1 LGAGRLRNRY
11 DDLDMF
17 SKNRQL
23 FLTGVFFLDA
33 ALLYASWIGSY
44 WLRFHLLPLDA
55 PLGVPRLSSYLGYGA
70 IVVLTAL
77 LVLRSLRLYRSQRTA
92 RLGGELMAIGQ
103 GMTIVL
109 ALAALGSFY
118 LRGELARSV
127 LLLFGV
133 AGTAA
138 LSVERF
144 LIRLGLRALRSRG
157 RNLRHALIVG
167 TGPLAIGVARKMNE
181 NPDFG
186 FAVKGLVSPRT
197 GDAWS
202 RADGRG
208 AAAAPGLVEGIPV
221 LGSVEDFPGLAERC
235 GAELV
240 YLALGRAEWEAEQE
254 ALDRLSDSTVAVRLV
269 PDLARA
275 FTLNASVEDF
285 DGTPVVLVTESPG
298 QGWNQ
303 VVKRAFDLLSSTAG
317 LIVLSPV
324 LAALAIAVKLDSP
337 GPVFYAQDRVGMNG
351 RRFRMLKFRTM
362 RVGSDAGGAQWTTKG
377 DPRRTRGGAI
387 LRRFSLDELPQLWNV
402 FRGEMSLVGPR
413 PEQPAFVEQFRGS
426 IPRYMLRHHM
436 KAGITGWAQ
445 VNGLRG
451 DTPLERRIEYDL
463 HYIQHWSLFFDIRIL
478 ALTLVR
484 VFRDPTAI

>member
-1 LGAGRLRNRY
+1 
-11 DDLDMF
+11 MF
-17 SKNRQL
+17 AKNRQI
-23 FLTGVFFLDA
+23 FLTAVFFLDA
-33 ALLYASWIGSY
+33 ALLYAAWIGAY
-44 WLRFHLLPLDA
+44 ALRFYVLPVAA
-55 PLGVPRLSSYLGYGA
+55 PLGVPPLSAYLWYGA
-70 IVVLTAL
+70 VVVLISL
-77 LVLRSLRLYRSQRTA
+77 LVLRTLRLYRSRRTS
-92 RLGGELMAIGQ
+92 RLSAELTAIAQ
-103 GMTIVL
+103 GMTIVM
-109 ALAALGSFY
+109 ALTALGSFF

-127 LLLFGV
+127 LLLFAV

-138 LSVERF
+138 LWLHRL
-144 LIRLGLRALRSRG
+144 LIRLSLRALRRQG
-157 RNLRHALIVG
+157 RNLRHVLIVG
-167 TGPLAIGVARKMNE
+167 TGPLALAVARKMRD

-186 FAVKGLVSPRT
+186 FEVKGLVSPHAVAT
-197 GDAWS
+197 
-202 RADGRG
+202 
-208 AAAAPGLVEGIPV
+208 AAAGGEFAVVGTVT
-221 LGSVEDFPGLAERC
+221 DFPALAERA

-285 DGTPVVLVTESPG
+285 DGTPVVLVTESSE

-303 VVKRAFDLLSSTAG
+303 VLKRAFDLAGSGFG
-317 LIVLSPV
+317 LILLSPL
-324 LAALAIAVKLDSP
+324 LAALAVWVKLDSP
-337 GPVFYAQDRVGMNG
+337 GPILYAQERVGMNG

-362 RVGSDAGGAQWTTKG
+362 RAGSDAGGPQWTTKG
-377 DPRRTRGGAI
+377 DPRRTRGGTI

-402 FRGEMSLVGPR
+402 FVGAMSLVGPR

-451 DTPLERRIEYDL
+451 DTPLEQRVEYDL
-463 HYIQHWSLFFDIRIL
+463 HYIQHWSLFFDLRIL
-478 ALTLVR
+478 ALTIAR
-484 VFRDPTAI
+484 VFRDPSAI